1 MKNNIFEVIKY
12 TYYLSLI
19 ALFFLYLFPGSLIG
33 FFLYGDLG
41 KQPNLI
47 SNPIG
52 TSVNHL
58 IFFFY
63 LSILSFIIYLKHK
76 KKIYSFPFLFCISIL
91 FELSH
96 LIVPNRAFELNDLF
110 ANSFGVIFAFFIFN
124 IIKKLKNK
132 P

>member
-96 LIVPNRAFELNDLF
+96 LIVPNRAFELYDLI
-110 ANSFGVIFAFFIFN
+110 ANFTGVV
-124 IIKKLKNK
+124 IILLINSLIKWRKHF
-132 P
+132 